1 MYVEILNTLQQ
12 MYHPVYTRVQSR
24 LISLNTDYL
33 LYSRLCVALRV
44 AVILIIIS
52 VIVVRPP
59 SEKGE
64 F

>member
-1 MYVEILNTLQQ
+1 MKN
-12 MYHPVYTRVQSR
+12 TRVQSR
-24 LISLNTDYL
+24 LKSLNTDYCYL
-33 LYSRLCVALRV
+33 LYSRLCVVALRV